1 MKIKKPSDK
10 AITVLHHFEGLKLNP
25 YLCPAG
31 VPTIGFGNTYYEDGR
46 KVTLK
51 DPAIT
56 VKRAYGL
63 FEGIAPIYH
72 NRIAKSITADISQNQ
87 YDALF
92 CLCYNLGSIPKSL
105 ADKIN
110 KNPLDKT
117 IWGTFLLFDKAVMD
131 KDGKDNDGDG
141 IVDEKGEIGELLGLV
156 RRRNSEAHLYFLNQV
171 NFYTHL
177 K

>member
-10 AITVLHHFEGLKLNP
+10 AITLLHHFEGLKLKP

-31 VPTIGFGNTYYEDGR
+31 VPTIGFGNTYYEDGT

-51 DPAIT
+51 DSAIT
-56 VKRAYGL
+56 IKRAYDL
-63 FEGIAPIYH
+63 FEAIAPIYH
-72 NRIAKSITADISQNQ
+72 NRIVKSITSDISQNQ

-92 CLCYNLGSIPKSL
+92 CLAYNLGSIPKSL

-110 KNPLDKT
+110 KNQFDKT

-141 IVDEKGEIGELLGLV
+141 IVDEKGEMGELLGLV

-171 NFYTHL
+171 NFYTNL

>member
-1 MKIKKPSDK
+1 MKIKNPSDK
-10 AITVLHHFEGLKLNP
+10 AITLLHHFEGLKVKP
-25 YLCPAG
+25 YFCPAG
-31 VPTIGFGNTYYEDGR
+31 IPTIGFGNTYYEDGT
-46 KVTLK
+46 KVTMK
-51 DPAIT
+51 DPAISI
-56 VKRAYGL
+56 KRAYAL
-63 FEGIAPIYH
+63 FEKVAPNYH
-72 NRIAKSITADISQNQ
+72 HSILKSITADISQNQ

-110 KNPLDKT
+110 KNPFDKT
-117 IWGTFLLFDKAVMD
+117 IWGTFLLFDNAVMD

-141 IVDEKGEIGELLGLV
+141 IVDEKGEMGELLGLV

>member
-1 MKIKKPSDK
+1 MKIKTISDK
-10 AITVLHHFEGLKLNP
+10 GISLLHHFEGLRLKP

-46 KVTLK
+46 KVTMK

-56 VKRAYGL
+56 VKRAYSL
-63 FEGIAPIYH
+63 FQNVASDFH
-72 NRIAKSITADISQNQ
+72 NKIVKSIKADITQNQ
-87 YDALF
+87 YDTLF
-92 CLCYNLGSIPKSL
+92 CLCYNLGHIPQSL

-110 KNPLDKT
+110 KNTRDRT
-117 IWGTFLLFDKAVMD
+117 IWGTFLLFDKAVLD

-141 IVDEKGEIGELLGLV
+141 IIDEKGELGELLGLI
-156 RRRNSEAHLYFLNQV
+156 RRRNSEAHLYFLNEL
-171 NFYTHL
+171 NFYSHL

>member
-1 MKIKKPSDK
+1 MKIKTISDK
-10 AITVLHHFEGLKLNP
+10 GISLLHHFEGLKLKP

-31 VPTIGFGNTYYEDGR
+31 VPTIAFGNTYYEDGS

-56 VKRAYGL
+56 VKKAYAL
-63 FEGIAPIYH
+63 FQNVAPVYH
-72 NRIAKSITADISQNQ
+72 GTIAKSITADITQNQ

-92 CLCYNLGSIPKSL
+92 SLCYNLGHIPKSL
-105 ADKIN
+105 ANKIN
-110 KNPLDKT
+110 ANQLDKT
-117 IWGTFLLFDKAVMD
+117 IWGTFLLFGKAVLD

-141 IVDEKGEIGELLGLV
+141 IIDEKGELGELLGLI
-156 RRRNSEAHLYFLNQV
+156 RRRNSEAHLYFLNEL

>member
-1 MKIKKPSDK
+1 MKIKTISDK
-10 AITVLHHFEGLKLNP
+10 GISLLHHFEGLKLKP

-31 VPTIGFGNTYYEDGR
+31 VPTIAFGNTYYEDGS

-56 VKRAYGL
+56 VKRAYAL
-63 FEGIAPIYH
+63 FQNVAPVYH
-72 NRIAKSITADISQNQ
+72 GTIAKSITTDITQNQ

-92 CLCYNLGSIPKSL
+92 SLCYNLGHIPKSL
-105 ADKIN
+105 SDKIN
-110 KNPLDKT
+110 KNTKDKT
-117 IWGTFLLFDKAVMD
+117 IWGTFLLFDKSVMD

-141 IVDEKGEIGELLGLV
+141 IIDEKGELGARLGSI
-156 RRRNSEAHLYFLNQV
+156 RRRNSEAHLYFLNEL
-171 NFYTHL
+171 NFYSHL